1 MHLKTNMML
10 TIVGVALIL
19 GSAGD
24 FLFSPEGPW
33 NVTGSI
39 WVALLSLFALFINRH
54 AGRVW
59 LRQLLTWSAIAIAT
73 AMLLAIR
80 DYEALI
86 PLVLLVQ
93 AVCATAVLMQA
104 DNKRLIAARVETF
117 LIALFALP
125 VQMVTRF
132 CRLIGNL
139 PFFEMARS
147 PRLKGV
153 LRGLLIV
160 APLLVVFTMLFSSAD
175 ANFERYT
182 LALGDLVSVEL
193 PQHVLSIALLSAF
206 SAGLLLCTVPELSNQ
221 SRLQARLLQNRIN
234 FLRSLGDEEIT
245 VIMGS
250 LVLLFLVFVLL
261 QFGYLFG
268 GRETIEQVDGL
279 TLATYARRGFFEL
292 IAVSFLTLA
301 VLLWISSTQCSLR
314 IFRPMAAVLVVCV
327 LFILVSAA
335 QRLYLY
341 SETFGLTLS
350 RVLAAAIMLW
360 LAGNLVSFIV
370 TLLRSGGAGFAFGMI
385 VSGIATVIL
394 LGLANPAA
402 IVVRVNLNNAIESSQ
417 EETIDIRYLTRLG
430 ADAVPAL
437 LERIHHLPANQQCI
451 VANELITRY
460 GGERNEDDKNDW
472 RTWNAS
478 RSKAEALVAQHYKG
492 RGNFAGQRVALSAVK
507 ACSVGYRW
515 QPVIP

>member
-10 TIVGVALIL
+10 TIVAVALIL
-19 GSAGD
+19 GSAGN
-24 FLFSPEGPW
+24 FLFYPEGPW

-39 WVALLSLFALFINRH
+39 WVALLSLFVLLINRH

-59 LRQLLTWSAIAIAT
+59 QRKLLAGSAIAFAT

-80 DYEALI
+80 DSEALI

-93 AVCATAVLMQA
+93 VVCASAVLMQA
-104 DNKRLIAARVETF
+104 DNQPLIAARIEAF

-132 CRLIGNL
+132 FRLIGSL
-139 PFFEMARS
+139 PFFEMAHS

-160 APLLVVFTMLFSSAD
+160 APLLVVFTLLFSSAD
-175 ANFERYT
+175 ANFERFT
-182 LALGDLVSVEL
+182 LALGDLISVEL
-193 PQHVLSIALLSAF
+193 PQHLLRIALMSAF
-206 SAGLLLCTVPELSNQ
+206 SAGLLLCTLPELANE
-221 SRLQARLLQNRIN
+221 SRLQSPRRQPRIN
-234 FLRSLGDEEIT
+234 FLRSLGDEEIA

-250 LVLLFLVFVLL
+250 LALLFVVFVLL
-261 QFGYLFG
+261 QFSYLFG

-279 TLATYARRGFFEL
+279 TLAAYARRGFFEL
-292 IAVSFLTLA
+292 IAVSLLTLV
-301 VLLWISSTQCSLR
+301 VLLWISSTQCSQR
-314 IFRPMAAVLVVCV
+314 IFRPMAVVLVVCV
-327 LFILVSAA
+327 LCILASAA

-370 TLLRSGGAGFAFGMI
+370 TLLRSGGTGFACGMFA
-385 VSGIATVIL
+385 SGIATVFI

-402 IVVRVNLNNAIESSQ
+402 MVARVNLNNAIESSQ

-437 LERIHHLPANQQCI
+437 LEHIHHLPANQQCI
-451 VANELITRY
+451 VAYELITRY

-478 RSKAEALVAQHYKG
+478 RSRAEALVAEHYNDLV
-492 RGNFAGQRVALSAVK
+492 RLAGQRVVFTALG
-507 ACSVGYRW
+507 ACNGG
-515 QPVIP
+515 

>member
-1 MHLKTNMML
+1 MHLKTNLML
-10 TIVGVALIL
+10 TIVAVALIL

-39 WVALLSLFALFINRH
+39 WVALLSLFTLLINRH

-59 LRQLLTWSAIAIAT
+59 LRKLIAWSGIALAT

-80 DYEALI
+80 DSEALI

-93 AVCATAVLMQA
+93 AVCASAVLMQA
-104 DNKRLIAARVETF
+104 DNKPLIAARVEAF

-132 CRLIGNL
+132 FRLIGNL
-139 PFFEMARS
+139 PFFEMADS

-160 APLLVVFTMLFSSAD
+160 APLLVVFTLLFSSAD

-182 LALGDLVSVEL
+182 MALGDLISVEL
-193 PQHVLSIALLSAF
+193 PQHVLSITLMSAF
-206 SAGLLLCTVPELSNQ
+206 SAGLLLCTLPQLADQ
-221 SRLQARLLQNRIN
+221 SKLQSPRLQHRIN
-234 FLRSLGDEEIT
+234 FLRSLGDEEIA

-250 LVLLFLVFVLL
+250 LVLLFFVFVLL

-279 TLATYARRGFFEL
+279 TLAAYARRGFFEL
-292 IAVSFLTLA
+292 IAVSLLTLV
-301 VLLWISSTQCSLR
+301 VLLWISSTQCSQR
-314 IFRPMAAVLVVCV
+314 IFRPMAVVLVVCV
-327 LFILVSAA
+327 LCILASAA

-370 TLLRSGGAGFAFGMI
+370 TILRSGGTGFAFGMFA
-385 VSGIATVIL
+385 SGIATVFL
-394 LGLANPAA
+394 LGLVNPAA
-402 IVVRVNLNNAIESSQ
+402 IVARVNLSKAIASSQ
-417 EETIDIRYLTRLG
+417 EQPIDIRYLTRLG

-437 LERIHHLPANQQCI
+437 LKHIHDLPESQQCI
-451 VANELITRY
+451 VAYELITRY
-460 GGERNEDDKNDW
+460 GGERNEGEKNDW

-478 RSKAEALVAQHYKG
+478 RSRAEALVAEHYNDLV
-492 RGNFAGQRVALSAVK
+492 RLAGQIRFVPN
-507 ACSVGYRW
+507 GYINTVPPAI
-515 QPVIP
+515 QN

>member
-10 TIVGVALIL
+10 TIVAVALIL
-19 GSAGD
+19 GSVGD

-33 NVTGSI
+33 NVSGSI

-59 LRQLLTWSAIAIAT
+59 LRKLLTWSGIAIGT
-73 AMLLAIR
+73 ALLLAIR
-80 DYEALI
+80 DSEALI

-93 AVCATAVLMQA
+93 VACASAVLMQA
-104 DNKRLIAARVETF
+104 DKKTLIAARVEEF

-125 VQMVTRF
+125 LQMVTRF
-132 CRLIGNL
+132 FRLIGDL
-139 PFFEMARS
+139 PFFEMAHS

-160 APLLVVFTMLFSSAD
+160 APLLAVFTFLFSAAD

-182 LALGDLVSVEL
+182 LALGDLISVEL
-193 PQHVLSIALLSAF
+193 PQHVLSIALMSAF
-206 SAGLLLCTVPELSNQ
+206 SAGLLLCTMPELSNQ
-221 SRLQARLLQNRIN
+221 SRLQSPLLQHRVN
-234 FLRSLGDEEIT
+234 FLRSLGDEEIA

-250 LVLLFLVFVLL
+250 LALLFLVFVLL

-279 TLATYARRGFFEL
+279 TLAAYARRGFFEL
-292 IAVSFLTLA
+292 IAVSLLTLV
-301 VLLWISSTQCSLR
+301 VLLWISSTQCSQR
-314 IFRPMAAVLVVCV
+314 IFRPMAVVLVVCV
-327 LFILVSAA
+327 LFILASAA

-341 SETFGLTLS
+341 SESFGLTLS

-370 TLLRSGGAGFAFGMI
+370 TLLRSGGTGFAFGMFA
-385 VSGIATVIL
+385 SGIATVIL

-402 IVVRVNLNNAIESSQ
+402 IVARVNLSKAIASSQ
-417 EETIDIRYLTRLG
+417 EQSIDIGYLTRLG
-430 ADAVPAL
+430 ADAVPLL
-437 LERIHHLPANQQCI
+437 LERIHHLPAYQQCI
-451 VANELITRY
+451 VAYELITRY
-460 GGERNEDDKNDW
+460 GGERNEDEKNDW

-478 RSKAEALVAQHYKG
+478 RSKAEALVAEQYNELVRMAEQIRFCPQIG
-492 RGNFAGQRVALSAVK
+492 
-507 ACSVGYRW
+507 
-515 QPVIP
+515 